1 MTLVIGHANAHNSPT
16 AARVLRARGCD
27 SIGLNEAD
35 RLVDRL
41 VNVRRYRTVHVQHG
55 RDRRAAETP
64 IQVRRTLEHLG
75 AMQLLIADAST
86 PRRIAPDRWL
96 TAAMYEHPDVGPVA
110 HVNVHLHYVG
120 AAHDNPRV
128 GRIRENDEAADALL
142 DVCGMLTAQGFA
154 TVVTGDVNIP
164 RTTSS
169 PGWDTAWETFTAAG
183 FAARQVGRLD
193 AVAWDP
199 RRLAIRSLDVLPAK
213 RIRSDHPGAVAT
225 FTRP

>member
-1 MTLVIGHANAHNSPT
+1 MLTIGHANAHNNPT
-16 AARVLRARGCD
+16 AARVLRSHGCD

-41 VNVRRYRTVHVQHG
+41 VNARRYRTLRVEHA

-75 AMQLLIADAST
+75 SLQLLISEASA
-86 PRRIAPDRWL
+86 PRRVAPDRWL

-110 HVNVHLHYVG
+110 HVNVHMHYVG
-120 AAHDNPRV
+120 RANDNPRTH
-128 GRIRENDEAADALL
+128 RIREYDDGADALL
-142 DVCGMLTAQGFA
+142 DVCGLLGAQGFA

-164 RTTSS
+164 RGTSS
-169 PGWDTAWETFTAAG
+169 PGWETAWETFVAAG

-199 RRLAIRSLDVLPAK
+199 RRLELVDLEVLSAQE
-213 RIRSDHPGAVAT
+213 IDSDHPGAVAK
-225 FTRP
+225 FARS